1 MNIDV
6 ISQYCVYNDYPIFRY
21 NTQKHRDNFRKVIL
35 YPSRHHGVIDLE
47 GFSKKNFPQVTW
59 VEPVPI
65 DYGVED
71 WRQAETIPCLKQS
84 DADWILFMEQDFFVK
99 DWDKL
104 YTMLA
109 FNMKFY
115 DAIGWWNETAFPY
128 LHPCFF
134 LIKRELFE
142 KTQKDFSAH
151 PEIPGCDHFAML
163 TRDIEKAHGKLRTLQ
178 QMGYKNWE
186 TAFHL
191 GSLTY
196 TYQEWK
202 NDGTDRFGQANP
214 EAFFVYNHYSR
225 QVPVFHDP
233 EYLRIS
239 KEIEIEMIK
248 RGIKIDPENNKWV
261 PFFKLW

>member
-163 TRDIEKAHGKLRTLQ
+163 TRDIEKAGGKIRTFQ

-191 GSLTY
+191 GGLTY
-196 TYQEWK
+196 PYQNFDGK
-202 NDGTDRFGQANP
+202 NTVFGVGNL
-214 EAFFVYNHYSR
+214 EAFYVYNYHSMIA
-225 QVPVFHDP
+225 PVFHDDR
-233 EYLRIS
+233 YLDLAKQIS
-239 KEIEIEMIK
+239 KILEPRFPK
-248 RGIKIDPENNKWV
+248 VNPEDNQFTK
-261 PFFKLW
+261 FFKLWQ